1 MILKEALN
9 SSYLKEEA
17 EADPLVVLDISPLL
31 WVDCFV
37 DARVG
42 HVQPHPLPEGAGD
55 GVSRMNPAV
64 GVKDILGDVFG
75 VNTVNGIAHIPGKH
89 SKQIMGHKLPLT
101 ALPVPV
107 K

>member
-17 EADPLVVLDISPLL
+17 EADPLVVFDISPLL

-55 GVSRMNPAV
+55 GVGGVDPAE
-64 GVKDILGDVFG
+64 GVKNVLE
-75 VNTVNGIAHIPGKH
+75 
-89 SKQIMGHKLPLT
+89 
-101 ALPVPV
+101 
-107 K
+107 

>member
-1 MILKEALN
+1 MILKDALN

-55 GVSRMNPAV
+55 GVGGVNPTV
-64 GVKDILGDVFG
+64 GVEDILWDVFG
-75 VNTVNGIAHIPGKH
+75 MNTVNGIAHIPGKH
-89 SKQIMGHKLPLT
+89 SKRLLDTSCHRQLCLSR
-101 ALPVPV
+101 
-107 K
+107 